1 MEWMLSPIP
10 AGIEVRSNT
19 FHATD
24 RGVMSIDKQRRVKEV
39 VARNALML
47 F

>member
-10 AGIEVRSNT
+10 AVIEVRSNR